1 LDTFTEKQK
10 KIILF
15 INTFGK
21 TYAEVLGKTFFSSD
35 QLARD
40 FISKMKKKGLVEL
53 KKTGLIKPQNEIRL
67 STKTKK
73 ILKHA
78 DIKIIDNRSSIR
90 KLSHNMIEQIAYFWL
105 GKIGAIERK
114 SVWHH
119 MNVYHSVPDLV
130 LRTETLRIHV
140 EIETTQ
146 KSRKRY
152 NEIIRRTSQDK
163 PDKVLY
169 IAESKTMSNALAN
182 AMPIWDKLSYI
193 DIDTM
198 IKNIKEQGKIRP
210 FAQIGFLPK
219 KEQDKLKLLE
229 KYESLSAP
237 RKNPNVEKT
246 RELSTE
252 EIREYYQGKI
262 DNYNEMNKKNNER
275 IVNLSRK
282 VKERE
287 DELSRLRT
295 HHTQELEDEKSKY
308 SKCIGVLKRLKNR
321 TWWERLIN

>member
-1 LDTFTEKQK
+1 VGKITEKEMA
-10 KIILF
+10 IAIF
-15 INTFGK
+15 IGDFGK

-53 KKTGLIKPQNEIRL
+53 KKTGLVKPKNQIHL
-67 STKTKK
+67 TSSMKKDLKK
-73 ILKHA
+73 IGFDPK
-78 DIKIIDNRSSIR
+78 DNRGTAQKIN
-90 KLSHNMIEQIAYFWL
+90 HNMVEQMAYYWL

-114 SVWHH
+114 STWHH
-119 MNVYHSVPDLV
+119 KNVFHVVPDLL
-130 LRTETLRIHV
+130 LRTDTMQIHV
-140 EIETTQ
+140 EIEVTQ
-146 KSRKRY
+146 KSRSRY
-152 NEIIRRTSQDK
+152 KERVLKGANDK
-163 PDKVLY
+163 PSSILY
-169 IAESKTMSNALAN
+169 ITENKRMMKTLAR

-198 IKNIKEQGKIRP
+198 IKNIKEQGKVRP
-210 FAQIGFLPK
+210 LKQVSLLPET
-219 KEQDKLKLLE
+219 EQERQRIVK
-229 KYESLSAP
+229 KYEHLSAP

-246 RELSTE
+246 RELSPE

-262 DNYNEMNKKNNER
+262 DNYNEINKKDNER

-282 VKERE
+282 VKELE

-295 HHTQELEDEKSKY
+295 HHTQEIEDEKSKY